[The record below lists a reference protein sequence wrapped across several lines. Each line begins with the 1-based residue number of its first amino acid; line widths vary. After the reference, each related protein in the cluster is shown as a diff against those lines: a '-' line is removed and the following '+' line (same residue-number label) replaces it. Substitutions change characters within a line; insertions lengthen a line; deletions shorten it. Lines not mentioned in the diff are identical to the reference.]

1 MRALLIL
8 NFIWIFSPLESKHPP
23 GHLEPLGSH
32 QPPLGSI
39 EITDFVPSSPDFFEQ
54 YALPG
59 EPVLFKGAAKKMP
72 AFSKWTDEYL
82 RYDKKHLMFLSDSL
96 ISELMDDKIEKS
108 TDFFWNLFLT
118 SRLKV
123 S

>member
-1 MRALLIL
+1 MRTLLIF
-8 NFIWIFSPLESKHPP
+8 NFVWIFSPLESKHPP

-39 EITDFVPSSPDFFEQ
+39 DNTDLLPSSQDFFEQ

-59 EPVLFKGAAKKMP
+59 QPVLFKGAAKKMP

-82 RYDKKHLMFLSDSL
+82 RFDKKHLVFLSHSL
-96 ISELMDDKIEKS
+96 TSELVHDKLEKS
-108 TDFFWNLFLT
+108 TAFF
-118 SRLKV
+118 
-123 S
+123 

>member
-1 MRALLIL
+1 MKALLIL
-8 NFIWIFSPLESKHPP
+8 NFVWIFCPLESKHPP

-39 EITDFVPSSPDFFEQ
+39 GNTDLVPSSQDFFEQ

-82 RYDKKHLMFLSDSL
+82 RYDKKHLVFSSHSL
-96 ISELMDDKIEKS
+96 ISELIDDKIKKT
-108 TDFFWNLFLT
+108 TDFFWNFF
-118 SRLKV
+118 
-123 S
+123 